1 LLNPAY
7 FLWLKQPLERTA
19 NMARGEKPD
28 FIAKFPVNGV
38 WHRLGAGWHNGEK
51 GSINVVLDVG
61 VALTFP
67 PGAKLVLVPPLPE
80 DEEK

>member
-1 LLNPAY
+1 
-7 FLWLKQPLERTA
+7 
-19 NMARGEKPD
+19 MARGEKPD

-61 VALTFP
+61 VAITFP
-67 PGAKLVLVPPLPE
+67 PGAKLVLVPPL
-80 DEEK
+80 EEEQEEQG